1 MPVPSSIDDLSET
14 AGSNFPTGAESP
26 SSTDDYFR
34 AYAAFIAILRDSRVP
49 VGGICM
55 YDGLIADLTDN
66 WKVCD
71 GTNGTPDLRDKF
83 IVGAGTTYALGA
95 TGGSKDLIVPSH
107 THTASFT
114 GSALAAHGHAVIDPQ
129 HQHFWGS
136 NTQTQN
142 AAGSGNYGG
151 NAASQTAQQTAPAS
165 TGISINSASAG
176 TPSGTVTVNS
186 TGSSATNANL
196 PPYYALIY
204 IKRVS

>member
-34 AYAAFIAILRDSRVP
+34 TYAAFIAILRDSRVP

-83 IVGAGTTYALGA
+83 IVGSGTTYALGA

-114 GSALAAHGHAVIDPQ
+114 GSALAAHGHTVNDPT
-129 HQHFWGS
+129 HSHTWGT
-136 NTQTQN
+136 NNQTQN
-142 AAGSGNYGG
+142 AVGTGNLGG
-151 NAASQTAQQTAPAS
+151 GATGGAQTSAAS

-204 IKRVS
+204 IKRVA